1 MNFLGGLQKALA
13 HLSSIIFPHPSNI
26 GFFGLVGNSSIPLGL
41 SLIVNLIVVV
51 LTLR

>member
-13 HLSSIIFPHPSNI
+13 HLSSIILPHPSNT
-26 GFFGLVGNSSIPLGL
+26 GFFGFLGNSSIPLGL
-41 SLIVNLIVVV
+41 SLIVSLIVVV